1 MAGQRIAV
9 MFPALIL
16 AERRGIF
23 NVWLHRLSIF
33 LCRPCGADVL
43 RGCRCDVVQ
52 RHPVMGVCNMT
63 REESLEA
70 LCVAFE
76 KLDEDEQRGMIRL
89 IVQMKRA
96 HTFGLDVRFDEHTF
110 TFFIADAATN
120 TVVAPPP
127 MNIPT
132 VEAWLDD
139 YEKSGQKNDTTR

>member
-1 MAGQRIAV
+1 
-9 MFPALIL
+9 
-16 AERRGIF
+16 
-23 NVWLHRLSIF
+23 
-33 LCRPCGADVL
+33 
-43 RGCRCDVVQ
+43 
-52 RHPVMGVCNMT
+52 MT

-76 KLDEDEQRGMIRL
+76 KLDEDEQRL
-89 IVQMKRA
+89 IEQMKRA

-139 YEKSGQKNDTTR
+139 YEKSSQKNDIAR

>member
-1 MAGQRIAV
+1 
-9 MFPALIL
+9 
-16 AERRGIF
+16 
-23 NVWLHRLSIF
+23 
-33 LCRPCGADVL
+33 
-43 RGCRCDVVQ
+43 
-52 RHPVMGVCNMT
+52 MT

-89 IVQMKRA
+89 IEQMKRA

-110 TFFIADAATN
+110 TFFI
-120 TVVAPPP
+120 VVAPPP

-139 YEKSGQKNDTTR
+139 YEKEEAEE

>member
-1 MAGQRIAV
+1 
-9 MFPALIL
+9 
-16 AERRGIF
+16 
-23 NVWLHRLSIF
+23 
-33 LCRPCGADVL
+33 
-43 RGCRCDVVQ
+43 
-52 RHPVMGVCNMT
+52 MT
-63 REESLEA
+63 REESIEA

-89 IVQMKRA
+89 IEQMKRA

-139 YEKSGQKNDTTR
+139 YEKEEAEEMTLQGRILAVKSVLWYNSSVIRTLF

>member
-1 MAGQRIAV
+1 
-9 MFPALIL
+9 
-16 AERRGIF
+16 
-23 NVWLHRLSIF
+23 
-33 LCRPCGADVL
+33 
-43 RGCRCDVVQ
+43 
-52 RHPVMGVCNMT
+52 MT

-89 IVQMKRA
+89 IEQMKRA
-96 HTFGLDVRFDEHTF
+96 HTFGLDVRFDEHAF

-139 YEKSGQKNDTTR
+139 YEKEEAKE

>member
-1 MAGQRIAV
+1 
-9 MFPALIL
+9 
-16 AERRGIF
+16 
-23 NVWLHRLSIF
+23 
-33 LCRPCGADVL
+33 
-43 RGCRCDVVQ
+43 
-52 RHPVMGVCNMT
+52 MT

-76 KLDEDEQRGMIRL
+76 KLEEGGMIRL
-89 IVQMKRA
+89 IEQMKRA

-110 TFFIADAATN
+110 TFFIADATTN

-139 YEKSGQKNDTTR
+139 YEKEAAEE

>member
-1 MAGQRIAV
+1 MFGYTAYQFSCVAPVALMFFVGAAV
-9 MFPALIL
+9 MWFSAS
-16 AERRGIF
+16 GK
-23 NVWLHRLSIF
+23 
-33 LCRPCGADVL
+33 
-43 RGCRCDVVQ
+43 
-52 RHPVMGVCNMT
+52 GVCNMT

-89 IVQMKRA
+89 IEQMKRA

-110 TFFIADAATN
+110 TFFIADAVTN

-139 YEKSGQKNDTTR
+139 YEKEEAKE

>member
-1 MAGQRIAV
+1 
-9 MFPALIL
+9 
-16 AERRGIF
+16 
-23 NVWLHRLSIF
+23 
-33 LCRPCGADVL
+33 
-43 RGCRCDVVQ
+43 
-52 RHPVMGVCNMT
+52 MT
-63 REESLEA
+63 REESLEV

-76 KLDEDEQRGMIRL
+76 KLDEDEQREMIRL
-89 IVQMKRA
+89 IEQMKRA

>member
-1 MAGQRIAV
+1 
-9 MFPALIL
+9 
-16 AERRGIF
+16 
-23 NVWLHRLSIF
+23 
-33 LCRPCGADVL
+33 
-43 RGCRCDVVQ
+43 
-52 RHPVMGVCNMT
+52 MT
-63 REESLEA
+63 REESLDA

-76 KLDEDEQRGMIRL
+76 KLDEDEQRL
-89 IVQMKRA
+89 IEQMKRA

-139 YEKSGQKNDTTR
+139 YEKEEAEE

>member
-52 RHPVMGVCNMT
+52 RHPVRGVCNMT

-89 IVQMKRA
+89 IEQMKRA

-139 YEKSGQKNDTTR
+139 YEKETAEE

>member
-1 MAGQRIAV
+1 MA
-9 MFPALIL
+9 
-16 AERRGIF
+16 
-23 NVWLHRLSIF
+23 
-33 LCRPCGADVL
+33 
-43 RGCRCDVVQ
+43 
-52 RHPVMGVCNMT
+52 
-63 REESLEA
+63 REESIEA

-89 IVQMKRA
+89 IEQMKRA

-139 YEKSGQKNDTTR
+139 YEKEEAEE